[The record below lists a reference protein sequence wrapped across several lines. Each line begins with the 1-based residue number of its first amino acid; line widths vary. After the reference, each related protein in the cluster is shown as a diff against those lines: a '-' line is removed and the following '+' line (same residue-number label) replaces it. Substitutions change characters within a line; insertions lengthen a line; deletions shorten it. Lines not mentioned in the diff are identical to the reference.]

1 MSVGEPG
8 SQDRGDTGLSAG
20 RNGVAG
26 GATGAPIGSP
36 AAVAS
41 DRGGDAGAPAF
52 GTPAAA
58 AATEVAAT
66 IEAAPVTEAAVAPAV
81 GVAMPAVAATP
92 TAADVPP
99 PHPPPRAPPAAAAAR
114 PSNELLTNILTGAI
128 AGVVGQSTVFPMY
141 VLKTAVQNAARPT
154 TIVAA
159 ARKVVRKQGLRGLY
173 RGLPPALVGVAPE
186 KAIKLSMNDFF
197 RSRLADPDTGVVSLS
212 ASVLA
217 GAGAGLCQVVATCPM
232 EMLMITMMTRATED
246 GRKPKSLFHLVR
258 ELGLPGLYRGTLAT
272 LARDVP
278 FSMVFFS
285 MNATVK
291 DRLADEQGKVSIGR
305 VFLAGITAGST
316 AAAMSTP
323 MDVIKTRLQADVGA
337 GGARPPPPPPLPPPP
352 RPTGGAARGVPPPTA
367 TATTSRLPPAVAG
380 TAAAALRRPYRGIL
394 DCARRV
400 VTEEGVRA
408 LFKGVEARVM
418 IISPL
423 FGITLLFYEAQRR
436 LLAAKE

>member
-1 MSVGEPG
+1 MT
-8 SQDRGDTGLSAG
+8 R
-20 RNGVAG
+20 
-26 GATGAPIGSP
+26 
-36 AAVAS
+36 AV
-41 DRGGDAGAPAF
+41 
-52 GTPAAA
+52 A
-58 AATEVAAT
+58 AATEVAG
-66 IEAAPVTEAAVAPAV
+66 EPDAAAAMREAPAS
-81 GVAMPAVAATP
+81 GATLAGVAAT
-92 TAADVPP
+92 AAGADASPP
-99 PHPPPRAPPAAAAAR
+99 SSPATPPSPPARPAAAAR
-114 PSNELLTNILTGAI
+114 PANELLTNILTGAV

-141 VLKTAVQNAARPT
+141 VLKTAVQNAGRPT

-197 RSRLADPDTGVVSLS
+197 RSRLADPETGFVSLGS
-212 ASVLA
+212 SVLA

-246 GRKPKSLFHLVR
+246 GRKPKSLTHLVR

-285 MNATVK
+285 MNASVK
-291 DRLADEQGKVSIGR
+291 ERLADENGKVSIGR

-316 AAAMSTP
+316 AAALSTP
-323 MDVIKTRLQADVGA
+323 MDVIKT
-337 GGARPPPPPPLPPPP
+337 PPPP
-352 RPTGGAARGVPPPTA
+352 RPAGGAPRGVAPPTA
-367 TATTSRLPPAVAG
+367 TATAPRP
-380 TAAAALRRPYRGIL
+380 AAAAAAVGGDGGAAAATAALRAPYRGIA

-408 LFKGVEARVM
+408 LFKGVEARVL

>member
-1 MSVGEPG
+1 
-8 SQDRGDTGLSAG
+8 
-20 RNGVAG
+20 
-26 GATGAPIGSP
+26 
-36 AAVAS
+36 
-41 DRGGDAGAPAF
+41 
-52 GTPAAA
+52 
-58 AATEVAAT
+58 
-66 IEAAPVTEAAVAPAV
+66 
-81 GVAMPAVAATP
+81 
-92 TAADVPP
+92 
-99 PHPPPRAPPAAAAAR
+99 
-114 PSNELLTNILTGAI
+114 
-128 AGVVGQSTVFPMY
+128 MY

-197 RSRLADPDTGVVSLS
+197 RSRLADPDTGVVSLAS
-212 ASVLA
+212 SVLA

-246 GRKPKSLFHLVR
+246 GRKPKSLTHLVR

-285 MNATVK
+285 MNAAVK

-323 MDVIKTRLQADVGA
+323 MDVIKTRLQAD
-337 GGARPPPPPPLPPPP
+337 
-352 RPTGGAARGVPPPTA
+352 
-367 TATTSRLPPAVAG
+367 
-380 TAAAALRRPYRGIL
+380 PYRGIA

>member
-1 MSVGEPG
+1 MSGGEPG
-8 SQDRGDTGLSAG
+8 GQDRGDTGLSAG
-20 RNGVAG
+20 RNGAAG
-26 GATGAPIGSP
+26 GAGGVLVGSP
-36 AAVAS
+36 AAGAV
-41 DRGGDAGAPAF
+41 DRGGDGGAPAF
-52 GTPAAA
+52 GTRAAA
-58 AATEVAAT
+58 AATEMAAT
-66 IEAAPVTEAAVAPAV
+66 IEAAPATEAAVAPAM
-81 GVAMPAVAATP
+81 GAAVSAGAATRG
-92 TAADVPP
+92 AADVPP
-99 PHPPPRAPPAAAAAR
+99 PPLPPRAPPAAAAAG
-114 PSNELLTNILTGAI
+114 PANELLTNILTGAI

-197 RSRLADPDTGVVSLS
+197 RSRLADPETGFVSLS

-285 MNATVK
+285 MNAAVK

-305 VFLAGITAGST
+305 VFVAGITAGST

-323 MDVIKTRLQADVGA
+323 MDVVKTRLQADVGA
-337 GGARPPPPPPLPPPP
+337 GGARPPPPPPPPP
-352 RPTGGAARGVPPPTA
+352 RPTGGTARGVAPHTATPTA
-367 TATTSRLPPAVAG
+367 SRPPAAAAG
-380 TAAAALRRPYRGIL
+380 TAAAALRKPYRGIV

>member
-1 MSVGEPG
+1 MSSGEAG
-8 SQDRGDTGLSAG
+8 SQDGSADLAVG
-20 RNGVAG
+20 RDGAG
-26 GATGAPIGSP
+26 GSAEANGGGDGGAAALVAP
-36 AAVAS
+36 AAAATTEA
-41 DRGGDAGAPAF
+41 AGAPAAARAKEAVPVTVAPAT
-52 GTPAAA
+52 GAASPGVAATPAAA
-58 AATEVAAT
+58 G
-66 IEAAPVTEAAVAPAV
+66 APPSSV
-81 GVAMPAVAATP
+81 
-92 TAADVPP
+92 
-99 PHPPPRAPPAAAAAR
+99 PHPTPRAAAAAAR
-114 PSNELLTNILTGAI
+114 PGNQLLTNILTGAV

-197 RSRLADPDTGVVSLS
+197 RSRLADPDTGVVSLAS
-212 ASVLA
+212 SVLA

-246 GRKPKSLFHLVR
+246 GRKPKSLTHLVR

-285 MNATVK
+285 MNAAVK

-337 GGARPPPPPPLPPPP
+337 GGARPPPPPPPTRGGAQGVVPRPP
-352 RPTGGAARGVPPPTA
+352 RPAAVAPAAGGA
-367 TATTSRLPPAVAG
+367 
-380 TAAAALRRPYRGIL
+380 AAAALREPYRGIA

>member
-1 MSVGEPG
+1 MSSGEAG
-8 SQDRGDTGLSAG
+8 SQDGSADLAVG
-20 RNGVAG
+20 RDGAG
-26 GATGAPIGSP
+26 GSAEANGGGDGGAAALVAP
-36 AAVAS
+36 AAAATTEA
-41 DRGGDAGAPAF
+41 AGAPAAARAKEAVPVTVAPAT
-52 GTPAAA
+52 GAASPGVAATPAAA
-58 AATEVAAT
+58 G
-66 IEAAPVTEAAVAPAV
+66 APPSSV
-81 GVAMPAVAATP
+81 
-92 TAADVPP
+92 
-99 PHPPPRAPPAAAAAR
+99 PHPTPPAAAAAAR
-114 PSNELLTNILTGAI
+114 PGNQLLTNILTGAV

-197 RSRLADPDTGVVSLS
+197 RSRLADPDTGVVSLAS
-212 ASVLA
+212 SVLA

-246 GRKPKSLFHLVR
+246 GRKPKSLTHLVR

-285 MNATVK
+285 MNAAVK

-337 GGARPPPPPPLPPPP
+337 GGARPPPPPPPTRGGAQGVVPRPP
-352 RPTGGAARGVPPPTA
+352 RPAAVAPAAGGA
-367 TATTSRLPPAVAG
+367 
-380 TAAAALRRPYRGIL
+380 AAAALREPYRGIA

>member
-1 MSVGEPG
+1 MSRVDTPSREGGPSLAADG
-8 SQDRGDTGLSAG
+8 ANGPPPTDVAVPPTGDAAGLPPIVADAASPIDTSAASEG
-20 RNGVAG
+20 PAAPSAPDATLDPPPPPPPAPAASGG
-26 GATGAPIGSP
+26 GANTL
-36 AAVAS
+36 V
-41 DRGGDAGAPAF
+41 
-52 GTPAAA
+52 
-58 AATEVAAT
+58 
-66 IEAAPVTEAAVAPAV
+66 
-81 GVAMPAVAATP
+81 
-92 TAADVPP
+92 
-99 PHPPPRAPPAAAAAR
+99 
-114 PSNELLTNILTGAI
+114 TNILTGAV

-159 ARKVVRKQGLRGLY
+159 ARKVLRKQGLRGLY

-197 RSRLADPDTGVVSLS
+197 RSRLADPDTGTVSLAS
-212 ASVLA
+212 SVLA

-232 EMLMITMMTRATED
+232 EMLMITMMTRAAED
-246 GRKPKSLFHLVR
+246 GRKPKSLTHLVR

-285 MNATVK
+285 MNAAVK
-291 DRLADEQGKVSIGR
+291 ERLADDNGSVSIGR

-316 AAAMSTP
+316 AAALSTP
-323 MDVIKTRLQADVGA
+323 MDVIKTRLQADVG
-337 GGARPPPPPPLPPPP
+337 GGGSRPPPPPPPPPP
-352 RPTGGAARGVPPPTA
+352 PTGGAAPAGVPPTA
-367 TATTSRLPPAVAG
+367 TATAPRPSPAASSPS
-380 TAAAALRRPYRGIL
+380 AAAAVAARQPYRGIA
-394 DCARRV
+394 DCMRRV
-400 VTEEGVRA
+400 VQEEGVRA

-436 LLAAKE
+436 LLAAKGSS